1 MARQSLIPAQ
11 RARSQYGGLKAMPFP
26 YKRILCPVDFDE
38 SSMGA
43 LEAAAQFARQN
54 DGTVYVFHV
63 VPMVIPPTGM
73 PVYVDLYKGQ
83 EETARDKL
91 KEVARKRLSGV
102 KYELMTH
109 LGEPAGSIIKTERKI
124 GADLIV
130 MATHGRRGFS
140 RFVLGS
146 VAELVLRE
154 AKCPVLTVRQSPAD
168 RDKVSAWMTRNPV
181 VAAPKEKLSVIHDK
195 MTEGGFRAVPV
206 VQDGKPI
213 GIVTDRDIRMHVG
226 YLEHTEADKAMS
238 EALITVTPETTVREA
253 ARLMRERKIGA
264 LPVIEGDMLVGL
276 VTTTDVLSALT
287 AED

>member
-1 MARQSLIPAQ
+1 
-11 RARSQYGGLKAMPFP
+11 MPFP
-26 YKRILCPVDFDE
+26 YRRILCPIDFDE
-38 SSMGA
+38 SSMAA
-43 LEAAAQFARQN
+43 LDSAAQLARIH

-83 EETARDKL
+83 EDTARTKL
-91 KEVARKRLSGV
+91 QEVARKHLSGI

-109 LGEPAGSIIKTERKI
+109 LGEPAGSILKVEQKI
-124 GADLIV
+124 GADVIV

-140 RFVLGS
+140 RLMLGS

-154 AKCPVLTVRQSPAD
+154 AKCPVLTVRQTAAE
-168 RDKVSAWMTRNPV
+168 RDKVGAWMTRNPV
-181 VAAPKEKLSVIHDK
+181 VAEPAEKLSVIHDK

-206 VQDGKPI
+206 VKDGKLV

-238 EALITVTPETTVREA
+238 ESLITVTPETSVREA
-253 ARLMRERKIGA
+253 ARLLRERKIGA
-264 LPVIEGDMLVGL
+264 LPVIEDEVLVGVL
-276 VTTTDVLSALT
+276 TTTDVLTALT

>member
-1 MARQSLIPAQ
+1 
-11 RARSQYGGLKAMPFP
+11 MPFP
-26 YKRILCPVDFDE
+26 YRRILCPIDFDE
-38 SSMGA
+38 SSMSA
-43 LEAAAQFARQN
+43 LDCAAQFARAN

-83 EETARDKL
+83 EDTARSKL
-91 KEVARKRLSGV
+91 QEIARKHLSGV

-109 LGEPAGSIIKTERKI
+109 LGEPAGSIIKVEHKI

-154 AKCPVLTVRQSPAD
+154 AKCPVLTVRQSSAE
-168 RDKVSAWMTRNPV
+168 RDKVAAWMTRNPV
-181 VAAPKEKLSVIHDK
+181 VSGPQEKLSVIHDK

-206 VQDGKPI
+206 VKEGKTV

-226 YLEHTEADKAMS
+226 YLEHTEAEKAMS
-238 EALITVTPETTVREA
+238 EALITVTPETSVREA

-264 LPVIEGDMLVGL
+264 LPVIEGDTLVGL
-276 VTTTDVLSALT
+276 VTTTDVLTALT